1 MNVNR
6 KSEIFLTS
14 IPGHRNV
21 TFAQLPAGVSDAVE
35 IRALGII
42 APVIYDVAQA
52 VADRFAAISATLSLS
67 RPAANTGL
75 LSLNRP

>member
-1 MNVNR
+1 M
-6 KSEIFLTS
+6 FLTS
-14 IPGHRNV
+14 LLNHWNV
-21 TFAQLPAGVSDAVE
+21 TRTQLPSGVPDAVE